1 MYKNYFFLN
10 RTIIELNEQLHGYTI
25 VEIYSQEKD
34 TLNFIMRKGA
44 DEKYLEICTGSSTP
58 YLMLKDKMNRAKKN
72 TLDFFSHILPTE
84 IGGILIAENERVI
97 LFICQDATISFFIRG
112 NNSNIY
118 AEKPYGVFTPF
129 RSCEDDVLSGIK
141 DELGNIL
148 FTNSFFEPDLQ
159 NASYE
164 NLEVFLKEKYLTISK
179 EIIRE
184 AKYRLQNHTDEELK
198 NEIIKILGEIENNTP
213 VVMLNEAT
221 HEMLLTVNTFKSFP
235 YTQIKEFETLNEALN
250 YYIGRKYY
258 LENLAVKKRLI
269 DRHLKREL
277 TKLTSKLDA
286 LNNRLNT
293 PSREEEYNKI
303 ANLLLININK
313 LRKGDKTVE
322 LEDIYN
328 DSQLLKIKLDES
340 LAPKA
345 NIDNYYRKAKS
356 EKVNIEKSK
365 TLYNSAFK
373 EFTRLKECEAKFN
386 CAVKL
391 DDYEQIMKE
400 LKMESNPNKG
410 NRKNE
415 DNFNF
420 KQYIIDKK
428 YNVYVGKDSTNNDL
442 LTTKFAKQ
450 NDFWFHARSVPGSHV
465 VLRVDNTKEAVPKSV
480 LKAAAALAAYHSK
493 AKTASTAP
501 VTYTLK
507 KYVYKKKGMDVGQV
521 ALTKE
526 EVLLVRPEI
535 PANCE
540 YVTED

>member
-10 RTIIELNEQLHGYTI
+10 RTVIELSEQLRGYKI

-34 TLNFIMRKGA
+34 TLNFILRKGN

-58 YLMLKDKMNRAKKN
+58 YLLLKDKMNRAKKN

-84 IGGILIAENERVI
+84 IGGIVIAENERVI
-97 LFICQDATISFFIRG
+97 LFVCENATISFFIRG

-118 AEKPYGVFTPF
+118 AEKPYGVLTPF
-129 RSCEDDVLSGIK
+129 RSCEDEVLAGIK
-141 DELGNIL
+141 NEFSNIL
-148 FTNSFFEPDLQ
+148 FINYYFEPDLQ
-159 NASYE
+159 NASYD

-184 AKYRLQNHTDEELK
+184 AKYRLQEFNDEGLK
-198 NEIIKILGEIENNTP
+198 AEIIKIIDEINNNTP

-221 HEMLLTVNTFKSFP
+221 HEMLLTVNSFQSFP
-235 YTQIKEFETLNEALN
+235 YTQIKEFATLNDALN

-258 LENLAVKKRLI
+258 FESLASRKRLI

-277 TKLTSKLDA
+277 TKLTSKLES
-286 LNNRLNT
+286 LKSRLNT
-293 PSREEEYNKI
+293 PSREEEYNKF
-303 ANLLLININK
+303 ANLLLININR
-313 LRKGDKTVE
+313 LRKGDKTIE

-328 DSQLLKIKLDES
+328 DSKIIIIKLDES
-340 LAPKA
+340 LSPKA
-345 NIDNYYRKAKS
+345 NIDNYFRKSKS
-356 EKVNIEKSK
+356 EKVNIEKSQ
-365 TLYNSAFK
+365 TLYNSAYK
-373 EFTRLKECEAKFN
+373 EFAKLKECEVKFN
-386 CAVKL
+386 SATKL
-391 DDYEQIMKE
+391 DEYEQIMKE
-400 LKMESNPNKG
+400 LKMEPNKDKE
-410 NRKNE
+410 NKKNE
-415 DNFNF
+415 YNFNF

-465 VLRVDNTKEAVPKSV
+465 VLRVENTKEAVPKSV

-535 PANCE
+535 PSNCE

>member
-10 RTIIELNEQLHGYTI
+10 RTVIELSEQLRGYKI

-34 TLNFIMRKGA
+34 TLNFILRKGN

-58 YLMLKDKMNRAKKN
+58 YLLLKDKMNRAKKN

-84 IGGILIAENERVI
+84 IGGIVIAENERVI
-97 LFICQDATISFFIRG
+97 LFVCENATISFFIRG

-118 AEKPYGVFTPF
+118 AEKPYGVLTPF
-129 RSCEDDVLSGIK
+129 RSCEDEVLAGIK
-141 DELGNIL
+141 NEISNIL
-148 FTNSFFEPDLQ
+148 FINYYFEPDLQ
-159 NASYE
+159 NASYD

-184 AKYRLQNHTDEELK
+184 AKYRLQEFNDEELK
-198 NEIIKILGEIENNTP
+198 TEIIKIIDEINNNTP

-221 HEMLLTVNTFKSFP
+221 HEMLLAVNSFQSFP
-235 YTQIKEFETLNEALN
+235 YTQIKEFATLNDALN

-258 LENLAVKKRLI
+258 LESLASRKRLI
-269 DRHLKREL
+269 ERHLKREL
-277 TKLTSKLDA
+277 TKLTSKLES
-286 LNNRLNT
+286 LKNRLNT
-293 PSREEEYNKI
+293 PSREEEYNKF
-303 ANLLLININK
+303 ANLLLININR
-313 LRKGDKTVE
+313 LRKGDKTIE

-328 DSQLLKIKLDES
+328 DSKLIIIKLDES
-340 LAPKA
+340 LSPKA
-345 NIDNYYRKAKS
+345 NIDNYFRKSKS
-356 EKVNIEKSK
+356 EKVNIEKSQ
-365 TLYNSAFK
+365 TLYNSAYN
-373 EFTRLKECEAKFN
+373 EFTKLKECEAKFN
-386 CAVKL
+386 SATKL
-391 DDYEQIMKE
+391 DEYEQIMKE
-400 LKMESNPNKG
+400 LKMDTNQNKE

-415 DNFNF
+415 YNFNF

-465 VLRVDNTKEAVPKSV
+465 VLRVENTKEAVPKSV

-535 PANCE
+535 PSNCE

>member
-10 RTIIELNEQLHGYTI
+10 RTVIELSEQLRGYKI

-34 TLNFIMRKGA
+34 TLNFILRNGN

-58 YLMLKDKMNRAKKN
+58 YLLLKDKMNRAKKN
-72 TLDFFSHILPTE
+72 TLDFFSHLLPTE
-84 IGGILIAENERVI
+84 IGEILIAENERVI
-97 LFICQDATISFFIRG
+97 LFICENATISFFIRG

-118 AEKPYGVFTPF
+118 AEKPYGVLTPF
-129 RSCEDDVLSGIK
+129 RNCEDEVLAGIK
-141 DELGNIL
+141 NELENII

-159 NASYE
+159 SANYE
-164 NLEVFLKEKYLTISK
+164 NLEVFLKDKYLTISK

-184 AKYRLQNHTDEELK
+184 AKYRLQEYNDDKLK
-198 NEIIKILGEIENNTP
+198 TEIIKILAEIQNNTP

-221 HEMLLTVNTFKSFP
+221 NEMLLTVNTFKSFP
-235 YTQIKEFETLNEALN
+235 FTQIKEFTTLNEAFN

-258 LENLAVKKRLI
+258 LESLAAKKRLI

-286 LNNRLNT
+286 LKNRLNT

-303 ANLLLININK
+303 ANLLLININM
-313 LRKGDKTVE
+313 LRKGDKKVE

-328 DSQLLKIKLDES
+328 DSQILSIKLDES

-345 NIDNYYRKAKS
+345 NIDNYFRKSKS
-356 EKVNIEKSK
+356 EKVNIEKSQ
-365 TLYNSAFK
+365 TLYNSAYK
-373 EFTRLKECEAKFN
+373 EFAKLKECEAKFN
-386 CAVKL
+386 SATKL
-391 DDYEQIMKE
+391 DEYEQIMKE
-400 LKMESNPNKG
+400 LKMETNKDKE
-410 NRKNE
+410 NKKNE
-415 DNFNF
+415 YNFNF

-465 VLRVDNTKEAVPKSV
+465 VLRVENTKEAVPKSV

-535 PANCE
+535 PSNCE